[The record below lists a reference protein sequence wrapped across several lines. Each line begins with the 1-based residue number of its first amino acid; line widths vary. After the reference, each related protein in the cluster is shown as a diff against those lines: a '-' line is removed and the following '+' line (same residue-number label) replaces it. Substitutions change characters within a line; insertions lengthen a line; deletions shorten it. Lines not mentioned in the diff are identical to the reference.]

1 MKHLYFLFL
10 IGFSTLVMAQAPV
23 EDRTVQ
29 QKPQTQ
35 SQFKADFARREK
47 NRAADR
53 ARQAETELAEAKRA
67 QQTAEKHLQETQRRV
82 DAAQK
87 SLEQAKT
94 DYQQAEARAVQ
105 TEGPIRL
112 SWTTAP
118 PSRWS
123 HAA

>member
-10 IGFSTLVMAQAPV
+10 IGFSTLGMAQAPV

-47 NRAADR
+47 DRAADR
-53 ARQAETELAEAKRA
+53 TRQAENELAEAQRA
-67 QQTAEKHLQETQRRV
+67 QQAAEKQLQETQRRV

-87 SLEQAKT
+87 NLAQAKV

-105 TEGPIRL
+105 TEAEVGQA
-112 SWTTAP
+112 WKK
-118 PSRWS
+118 
-123 HAA
+123 